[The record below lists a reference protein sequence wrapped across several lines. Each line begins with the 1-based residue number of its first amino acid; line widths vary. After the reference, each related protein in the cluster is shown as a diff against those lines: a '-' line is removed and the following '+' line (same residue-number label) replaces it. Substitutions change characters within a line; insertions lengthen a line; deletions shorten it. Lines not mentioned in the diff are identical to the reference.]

1 MANNLTIPAGLT
13 LEMMHQW
20 APAAQKVA
28 DAIAVGKVGLSAA
41 DKAHNEAAA
50 ATVATSVREYA
61 AATEAAGIAPVMA
74 NAILRQN
81 LILAGVP
88 IGTALNYG
96 RAVEGFRQIKA
107 NGGNPDKASVRDAQQ
122 IMRTDETK
130 ARDDLRDKLRPMIR
144 DASVSQLSALLEY
157 AQGLGIVVK
166 DRQKRSD
173 AGNGG
178 QTAEQPAV
186 LAKVA

>member
-28 DAIAVGKVGLSAA
+28 DAIAVGKVGLSEA
-41 DKAHNEAAA
+41 DKAHNQKAAK
-50 ATVATSVREYA
+50 TVATSVREYA

-122 IMRTDETK
+122 VMRSDETK
-130 ARDDLRDKLRPMIR
+130 ARDELRTELRPMLR
-144 DASVSQLSALLEY
+144 DATLEQLKALRDY
-157 AQGLGIVVK
+157 ARELGIVVK
-166 DRQKRSD
+166 DRQQRSD

-178 QTAEQPAV
+178 MAEPQPEQ
-186 LAKVA
+186 LSKVA